1 MIDTLINDG
10 NIGNNQNSFW
20 DTDIPV
26 LIITILSFLI
36 LTWFNYL
43 IIKRERKKF
52 INTFKGGKWFKAS
65 RLSYIQFKQGRPYS
79 DYLHRTEVENTVIEA
94 IRNKKHIILTG
105 RPLRGKTRTMVE
117 CLKQLKRTSVLLPY
131 PADYNNE
138 IVFPKK
144 HLLNGKNRI
153 VVFDDLQKF
162 FEPGKD
168 PRKLI
173 DKIIDNDWLIVST
186 CRTFEEWKTVQRI
199 WGISLNILDPIEI
212 PEVNKIIAQEA
223 AILNGIELPLHFD
236 GKNIGT
242 VFVDLDEMRLQY
254 NSKITPF
261 QKQILLAIKK
271 LFAIGKYNTKGEIT
285 LSTIKILSNI
295 KQSDSQWLKDMA
307 TIIEKGFVSGNP
319 YNIIPEQVY
328 FDLIV
333 EPQLSFS
340 EIIRDINN
348 TFPNEEINY
357 HKLIFAASNQ
367 KAYNI
372 IQALKQAN
380 INPDVYQYNML
391 IAKQESFEQGKALI
405 SEMKN
410 EDLKPDVITYNT
422 LMRVCKDFEQ
432 GKALISEMKKEDL
445 KPNVITYSTLMRVC
459 KDFEQGKALISE
471 MKNEDLKPDVIT
483 YSTLMRVCKDFEQG
497 KALISE
503 MKNEDLKPD
512 VITYNT
518 LMRVCKDFEQGKALI
533 SEMKNEDLKPDVI
546 TYSTLMTV
554 CKDFE
559 QGKALISEMKNEDL
573 KPDVITYSKLLEKV
587 ETEDDFTS
595 WITEFCSTDLTP
607 NVYILNGLKNIFPI
621 LYNSSK
627 LSEIF
632 ITLLRFNAR
641 TFFSWIGYFKIAD
654 VNNFINSFPIE
665 AIDTDFKKLGFANY
679 YIQKGELESAK
690 KLMDMVEIKNYS
702 FFKYSGNYWFQFSD
716 FDKAIDCYENA
727 LLISENDIQRS
738 RICDMMAFAIKESN
752 SEDKI
757 EKGVEYCKQSF
768 IYFPGGSSNARQLL
782 TYFTLNFCLIDQIP
796 QRLQGLRHDFNIGR
810 GTIKKIIN
818 EINDEERK
826 ELILNIMQ
834 TKFNEN

>member
-432 GKALISEMKKEDL
+432 GKALISEMK
-445 KPNVITYSTLMRVC
+445 
-459 KDFEQGKALISE
+459 
-471 MKNEDLKPDVIT
+471 
-483 YSTLMRVCKDFEQG
+483 
-497 KALISE
+497 
-503 MKNEDLKPD
+503 
-512 VITYNT
+512 
-518 LMRVCKDFEQGKALI
+518 
-533 SEMKNEDLKPDVI
+533 NEDLKPDVI